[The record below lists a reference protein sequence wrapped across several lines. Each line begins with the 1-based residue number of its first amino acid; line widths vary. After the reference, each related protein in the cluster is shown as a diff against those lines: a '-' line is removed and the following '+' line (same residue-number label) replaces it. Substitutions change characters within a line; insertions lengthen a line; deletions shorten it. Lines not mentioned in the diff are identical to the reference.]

1 MKVGRVGR
9 PIRDG
14 LKWLR
19 TLQPAGI
26 FHLFMLS
33 RCTIPAARCS
43 CRTFAWI
50 TILLVGLGTGLSALH
65 AAAPPRGLNQL
76 RPGPLSVGYLDA
88 IRSGV
93 GTTPQ
98 NIAALN
104 YEALDIIA
112 LAFTLLNPDGSLDL
126 TYGSADVYRPY
137 LITNAHA
144 RSSSVL
150 MSVVG
155 DFMTVTADASLR
167 QTAATNIANAL
178 ATYGFDGVDFDWEWP
193 NTAAERDN
201 FTAFMQAVYTTLKA
215 RSPEYI
221 VMFVQGPGYWLAGTD
236 WAAVR
241 DYSDLCFFI
250 AYDWKNP
257 ANGPIR
263 KPGSVQFL
271 GLNGGSIE
279 ASAKGAIDYVI
290 AHGYPESKIVAGLP
304 FYSSDNRSWIT
315 GSPIWS
321 TNRLG
326 YLNSTDPD
334 AREVNFDGAWW
345 TSPDNV
351 KQKMNALLDPR
362 TTVLAGGRTVRGVG
376 FWEIG
381 HEDLANPELTD
392 AIKAWRA
399 GDRSLGG
406 IEVPA
411 PGNTVV
417 LIDAGAAWRY
427 LDTGV
432 YPTPNWT
439 ARTFG
444 DGAWPRGLAPLGYGD
459 GDEATVVRYGT
470 NTTNRH
476 ITTWFRHAFA
486 LASTSAVRALTLRLL
501 RDDGAVVYLNG
512 AEVFRSNMPT
522 GIITQSTLALSAV
535 PPPDESTF
543 YHTAALDPARL
554 LVGTN
559 VVAVEVHQSATNS
572 TDLSFDLQLLAEAEP
587 AQVVIVPAQS
597 RWRYQDGGAFPGA
610 GWTTRSFSESAW
622 FEGRGRLGYG
632 LDGESTTLLF
642 GTNAS
647 NKPITCYFRHVFAV
661 EDPALFGPLQI
672 NAQIDDGAVVYLN
685 GTEFFRRNLT
695 NGAITSTTL
704 ALTAIGGADE
714 TNWIRTNIPGRLLVT
729 GTNILAVEV
738 HQSATNSSD
747 LGFDLELTATLQP
760 ELTIIATVTNY
771 LLRWPAGAPGF
782 RVLSTNV
789 LNGAANWPLLTATG
803 RLNGAMFELPVPF
816 DGTRFFRLNAP

>member
-1 MKVGRVGR
+1 
-9 PIRDG
+9 
-14 LKWLR
+14 
-19 TLQPAGI
+19 
-26 FHLFMLS
+26 MLS
-33 RCTIPAARCS
+33 RCAIPSSRCP
-43 CRTFAWI
+43 RHAVAWLA
-50 TILLVGLGTGLSALH
+50 ILLVALGTGLSPLH
-65 AAAPPRGLNQL
+65 AAAPPRGLSQL
-76 RPGPLSVGYLDA
+76 RPGPLSVGYLNA

-93 GTTPQ
+93 GTTSQ

-144 RSSSVL
+144 RSCSVL

-155 DFMTVTADASLR
+155 DFITVTADAGLR
-167 QTAATNIANAL
+167 QAAATNIANAL
-178 ATYGFDGVDFDWEWP
+178 ATYGYDGVDFDWEWP
-193 NTAAERDN
+193 NTAAQRDN

-236 WAAVR
+236 WAVVR

-271 GLNGGSIE
+271 GLNGGTIE

-290 AHGYPESKIVAGLP
+290 ARGYPESKIVVGLP
-304 FYSSDNRSWIT
+304 FYSSDNRSWFT

-326 YLNSTDPD
+326 FLNSTDPD

-381 HEDLANPELTD
+381 HENLAKPELTD
-392 AIKAWRA
+392 AIKSWRA

-406 IEVPA
+406 MIVPA
-411 PGNTVV
+411 PTNTLV
-417 LIDAGAAWRY
+417 LIDAGASWRY

-432 YPTPNWT
+432 SPTSNWA
-439 ARTFG
+439 ARAFG
-444 DGAWPRGLAPLGYGD
+444 DGAWLRGLAPLGYGD

-470 NTTNRH
+470 NTTYRH
-476 ITTWFRHAFA
+476 VTTWFRHAFT

-522 GIITQSTLALSAV
+522 GLITQATLALGAV

-554 LVGTN
+554 VTGAN
-559 VVAVEVHQSATNS
+559 VIAVEVHQSATNS
-572 TDLSFDLQLLAEAEP
+572 SDLSFDLQLFAETESAH
-587 AQVVIVPAQS
+587 VVLVPAQS

-610 GWTTRSFSESAW
+610 SWTTHSFNDSAW
-622 FEGRGRLGYG
+622 FQGRARLGYG
-632 LDGESTTLLF
+632 LDGEATTLLF
-642 GTNAS
+642 GANAS
-647 NKPITCYFRHVFAV
+647 SKPITCYFRHAFTV

-672 NAQIDDGAVVYLN
+672 NAQLDDGAVVYLN
-685 GTEFFRRNLT
+685 GTELFRRNLT
-695 NGAITSTTL
+695 NGTITNTTL
-704 ALTAIGGADE
+704 ALTAVGGADE
-714 TNWIRTNIPGRLLVT
+714 TNWIRTNILDRLLVA
-729 GTNILAVEV
+729 GTNLLAVEV
-738 HQSATNSSD
+738 HQSTTNSSD

-760 ELTIIATVTNY
+760 ALTLLATTTNY

-782 RVLSTNV
+782 RVQSTDV
-789 LNGAANWPLLTATG
+789 LHSDVNWTTLTETG
-803 RLNGAMFELPVPF
+803 RLNGAIFELPVPV
-816 DGTRFFRLNAP
+816 DGTRFFRLIAP

>member
-1 MKVGRVGR
+1 M
-9 PIRDG
+9 
-14 LKWLR
+14 
-19 TLQPAGI
+19 
-26 FHLFMLS
+26 LFRRAIEAS
-33 RCTIPAARCS
+33 RCVHPP
-43 CRTFAWI
+43 FV
-50 TILLVGLGTGLSALH
+50 LLVIWLLTAGLFSLR
-65 AAAPPRGLNQL
+65 AAAPPRGLSQL
-76 RPGPLSVGYLDA
+76 RPGPLSVGYLNA

-98 NIAALN
+98 NIATLN
-104 YEALDIIA
+104 YEGLDIIA
-112 LAFTLLNPDGSLDL
+112 LAFTLLNADGSLDL

-144 RSSSVL
+144 RSCSVL

-155 DFMTVTADASLR
+155 DFMTVTADANLR

-178 ATYGFDGVDFDWEWP
+178 AAHGFDGVDFDWEWP
-193 NTAAERDN
+193 NTAAERDA
-201 FTAFMQAVYTTLKA
+201 FTAFMQAVHTTLKA

-221 VMFVQGPGYWLAGTD
+221 VMFVQGPGFWLAGTD

-241 DYSDLCFFI
+241 NHSDLCFLI

-271 GLNGGSIE
+271 GLGGGSIE
-279 ASAKGAIDYVI
+279 AAAKGAIDYVI
-290 AHGYPESKIVAGLP
+290 THGYPESKIVVGLP
-304 FYSSDNRSWIT
+304 FYSSDNRSWFT
-315 GSPIWS
+315 GSPTWS

-326 YLNSTDPD
+326 FLNSTDPD

-362 TTVLAGGRTVRGVG
+362 TSVLAGGRTVRGIG

-411 PGNTVV
+411 PDNTLV
-417 LIDAGAAWRY
+417 LIGAGATWRY

-432 YPTPNWT
+432 FPSPNWR
-439 ARTFG
+439 ARGFNDT
-444 DGAWPRGLAPLGYGD
+444 AWPRGLAPLGYGD

-470 NTTNRH
+470 NAANRH
-476 ITTWFRHAFA
+476 ITTWFRHAFT
-486 LASTSAVRALTLRLL
+486 LASTAGMRALTLRLL

-522 GIITQSTLALSAV
+522 GIITESTLALSAV
-535 PPPDESTF
+535 PPPDESAF
-543 YHTAALDPARL
+543 YYTAALDPARL
-554 LVGTN
+554 LAGLN

-572 TDLSFDLQLLAEAEP
+572 SDLSFDLQLLAETEP
-587 AQVVIVPAQS
+587 AHIVLVPAQS
-597 RWRYQDGGAFPGA
+597 RWRYHDSANFPGA
-610 GWTTRSFSESAW
+610 SWPLRSFNDSAW

-632 LDGESTTLLF
+632 LDGEATTLLF
-642 GTNAS
+642 GANAS
-647 NKPITCYFRHVFAV
+647 NKPISCYFRHTFAV

-672 NAQIDDGAVVYLN
+672 NTQLDDGAVVYLN
-685 GTEFFRRNLT
+685 GAELFRRNLPD
-695 NGAITSTTL
+695 GAITGTTPAL
-704 ALTAIGGADE
+704 AAIGGADE
-714 TNWIRTNIPGRLLVT
+714 TNWLRTNILNGLLVA

-760 ELTIIATVTNY
+760 ELTILATATNHV
-771 LLRWPAGAPGF
+771 LRWPTGAPGF
-782 RVLSTNV
+782 RVQSASVLQEGADWST
-789 LNGAANWPLLTATG
+789 LTATG
-803 RLNGAMFELPVPF
+803 RVNGAFFELPITLPPPQ
-816 DGTRFFRLNAP
+816 FFRLTAP